1 MLRSLRNVLRFSFQG
16 NENSGDKHEIVS
28 IPFTNPDRFDS
39 PKSSTLVIV
48 LGIGWPNCGGL

>member
-1 MLRSLRNVLRFSFQG
+1 MSLRNVLRFSFQG

-28 IPFTNPDRFDS
+28 IPFTNPDRFGS
-39 PKSSTLVIV
+39 PKSYYVIV

>member
-1 MLRSLRNVLRFSFQG
+1 VLRFSFQG

-39 PKSSTLVIV
+39 SKSYYARYC
-48 LGIGWPNCGGL
+48 IGDWVAQLWRSIET